1 MTDPMANDEKPL
13 DPAAAAIVARV
24 RRLTLISGL
33 FTVVAV
39 GAVLAVIGYRVY
51 RSEGSA
57 PVAAADVTAA
67 LPKGAKVVG
76 TAATEDRLVL
86 TVEVQGATEI
96 HTFNLKTLKPAG
108 RLKLQ
113 SE

>member
-1 MTDPMANDEKPL
+1 MKDDEKPL
-13 DPAAAAIVARV
+13 DPAAAAIVAKV

-57 PVAAADVTAA
+57 PPSADVTAA
-67 LPKGAKVVG
+67 LPKGAKVV
-76 TAATEDRLVL
+76 ATTVAEDRLLV
-86 TVEVQGATEI
+86 TVEVGGATEI
-96 HTFNLKTLKPAG
+96 HTFDLKTLKPAG

>member
-1 MTDPMANDEKPL
+1 MSNPMKDDEKPL
-13 DPAAAAIVARV
+13 DPAAAAIVAKV

-57 PVAAADVTAA
+57 PTAAEVSVA
-67 LPKGAKVVG
+67 LPKGAKVIA
-76 TAATEDRLVL
+76 TAATEDRLIV
-86 TVEVQGATEI
+86 TVEVGGATEI
-96 HTFNLKTLKPAG
+96 HTFNLKTLKPTG

>member
-1 MTDPMANDEKPL
+1 MKDDEKPL
-13 DPAAAAIVARV
+13 DPAAAQIVAKV

-57 PVAAADVTAA
+57 PAPADVNIA
-67 LPKGAKVVG
+67 LPKGAKVVA
-76 TAATEDRLVL
+76 TAASEDRLVV
-86 TVEVQGATEI
+86 TIDVAGTTEI
-96 HTFNLKTLKPAG
+96 RTFDLKTLKPTG

>member
-1 MTDPMANDEKPL
+1 MSNPMADDDKPL
-13 DPAAAAIVARV
+13 DPAAAQIVAKV

-33 FTVVAV
+33 FTVIGV

-57 PVAAADVTAA
+57 PPLAEVSAA

-76 TAATEDRLVL
+76 TAATEDRLVV
-86 TVEVQGATEI
+86 TVDVGGATEI

-113 SE
+113 NE

>member
-1 MTDPMANDEKPL
+1 MTDPMAHDEKPL

-57 PVAAADVTAA
+57 PDSADVTAA

>member
-1 MTDPMANDEKPL
+1 MANDEKPL
-13 DPAAAAIVARV
+13 DPAAAQIVARV
-24 RRLTLISGL
+24 RRWTLISGL

-39 GAVLAVIGYRVY
+39 AAVLTVIGYRVY

-57 PVAAADVTAA
+57 PVAADVTAA

-86 TVEVQGATEI
+86 TVEVQGVTEI

>member
-1 MTDPMANDEKPL
+1 MADDDKPL
-13 DPAAAAIVARV
+13 DPAAAQIVAKV

-33 FTVVAV
+33 FTVIGV

-57 PVAAADVTAA
+57 PPLADVSTA

-76 TAATEDRLVL
+76 TAATEDRLVV
-86 TVEVQGATEI
+86 TVDVGGATEI

-113 SE
+113 NE

>member
-1 MTDPMANDEKPL
+1 MKDDEKPL
-13 DPAAAAIVARV
+13 DPAAAQIVAKV

-33 FTVVAV
+33 FTVIGV

-57 PVAAADVTAA
+57 PPPADVSVA
-67 LPKGAKVVG
+67 LPKGAKVIA
-76 TAATEDRLVL
+76 TSAAEDRLVV

-108 RLKLQ
+108 RLKFQ

>member
-1 MTDPMANDEKPL
+1 MTDPMADDERPL
-13 DPAAAAIVARV
+13 DPAAAQIVARV

-57 PVAAADVTAA
+57 PVAADVTAA
-67 LPKGAKVVG
+67 LPRGAKVVG